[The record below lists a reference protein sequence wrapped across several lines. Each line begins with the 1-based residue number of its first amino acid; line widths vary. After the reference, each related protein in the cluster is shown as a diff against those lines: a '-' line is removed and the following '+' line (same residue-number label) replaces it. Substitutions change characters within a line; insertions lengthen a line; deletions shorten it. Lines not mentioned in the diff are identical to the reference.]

1 MKHYPRYLLD
11 YRLFRKAKIT
21 WKMLIIYISKCCT
34 VNFIHLLLI
43 QVLICYGKRQKDNEN
58 LWKKSFWAI
67 IILFKKLKQSEIY
80 AACSSL
86 YKQHWDQFRCM
97 LFVMAIRKFRHWN
110 WNWNWNCDWIE
121 TDITNAITSS
131 FIRSMDPKLSSVVT

>member
-1 MKHYPRYLLD
+1 MKHYPRSLLD

-34 VNFIHLLLI
+34 VIFIHLLLI
-43 QVLICYGKRQKDNEN
+43 QVLICYGKRQKYKEN

-97 LFVMAIRKFRHWN
+97 SSLWPFVNFGIGIGIGIAN
-110 WNWNWNCDWIE
+110 GL
-121 TDITNAITSS
+121 
-131 FIRSMDPKLSSVVT
+131 KLILQTPLLPVS